1 MGSLPCHY
9 QFHRQEVGLILR
21 GSQAYNKISMGI
33 KNPDPE
39 GSVMFYLSSI
49 VISVAVHQGSC
60 VTILWS
66 LGSRKK
72 KHSPALCLSLCKVCI
87 YIASEKQKEKSECL

>member
-9 QFHRQEVGLILR
+9 LFCRQAADLILR
-21 GSQAYNKISMGI
+21 GPQAYNKISMGV

-39 GSVMFYLSSI
+39 GGGMFYLSSI
-49 VISVAVHQGSC
+49 VMSVSVALHQGSC

-66 LGSRKK
+66 LGSRRNP
-72 KHSPALCLSLCKVCI
+72 SPSVLLESL
-87 YIASEKQKEKSECL
+87 